1 MFGGRS
7 FLVNEKMVAS
17 ARQAGNL
24 LVRVDAAR
32 HKELVRRPGAG
43 AAQMGPART
52 MGAGWIEVARGA
64 IDDDE
69 SLSAWVAVAMEF
81 NRAATGHRP

>member
-7 FLVNEKMVAS
+7 FLVNEKMVAG

-32 HKELVRRPGAG
+32 HNELLRRPGAG
-43 AAQMGPART
+43 AAQMG
-52 MGAGWIEVARGA
+52 AGWIEVACGA